1 MALLAMVVCFAGVV
15 QAPITSF
22 AIVAEMTGSYSLT
35 VPLMS
40 ASWIGYASARLIGAR
55 PIYHALAE
63 PMRQKPAAEQVELDL
78 ETPAPT
84 RAETKA
90 AEDLE
95 AQLREDEID
104 EQINQRRDAAIEQ
117 ALQEPLEP
125 GSAQHKA

>member
-1 MALLAMVVCFAGVV
+1 
-15 QAPITSF
+15 
-22 AIVAEMTGSYSLT
+22 
-35 VPLMS
+35 MS

-63 PMRQKPAAEQVELDL
+63 PMRQKPAAKQVELDL

-84 RAETKA
+84 QAETKA
-90 AEDLE
+90 AADLE
-95 AQLREDEID
+95 AQRREDEID

-125 GSAQHKA
+125 GSAQHKT